1 VPHLTRAAHARPRPH
16 ASALCLD
23 RAQPSQRV
31 QVVEVTGG
39 RDVSRLLAQ
48 LHIRIGAVLRVE
60 RVAPLGGPLLV
71 ECEGG
76 TVIIGRRLAEH
87 VRVEV
92 LA

>member
-1 VPHLTRAAHARPRPH
+1 M
-16 ASALCLD
+16 CLD
-23 RAQPSQRV
+23 HAQPSQRV
-31 QVVEVTGG
+31 RVLEVTGG
-39 RDVSRLLAQ
+39 RDISRLLAQ
-48 LHIRIGAVLRVE
+48 LHIRVGAVLSVE
-60 RVAPLGGPLLV
+60 RTAPLGGPLLV

>member
-1 VPHLTRAAHARPRPH
+1 MPHLTRAAHARPRPH
-16 ASALCLD
+16 ASAVCLD
-23 RAQPSQRV
+23 RAQPSQRLRV
-31 QVVEVTGG
+31 LEVTGG

>member
-1 VPHLTRAAHARPRPH
+1 MPHLTRAAHARPRPY
-16 ASALCLD
+16 ASAVCLD
-23 RAQPSQRV
+23 RAQPSQRLRV
-31 QVVEVTGG
+31 LEVTGG

>member
-1 VPHLTRAAHARPRPH
+1 VTRSAHSRPRAHA
-16 ASALCLD
+16 AAVCLD
-23 RAQPSQRV
+23 HAQPSQRV
-31 QVVEVTGG
+31 RVLEVTGG
-39 RDVSRLLAQ
+39 RDISRLLAQ
-48 LHIRIGAVLRVE
+48 LHIRVGAVLSVE
-60 RVAPLGGPLLV
+60 RTAPLGGPLLV